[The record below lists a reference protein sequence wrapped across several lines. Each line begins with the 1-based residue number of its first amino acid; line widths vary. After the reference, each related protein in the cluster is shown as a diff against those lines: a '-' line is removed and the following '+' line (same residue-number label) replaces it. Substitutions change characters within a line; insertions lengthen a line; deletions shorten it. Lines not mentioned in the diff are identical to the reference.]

1 MSPQQVSKV
10 ALQAFSLIHAKPYA
24 YNKWLAKH
32 AEHLCPEGVKL
43 VELCNSCLME
53 TRLESLVGLAKELR
67 DMMEVEMKKVTGDQ
81 RWITHWWEFNRN

>member
-1 MSPQQVSKV
+1 M
-10 ALQAFSLIHAKPYA
+10 
-24 YNKWLAKH
+24 
-32 AEHLCPEGVKL
+32 
-43 VELCNSCLME
+43 ELCNSCLME